1 MNDIQWVLL
10 LIRIMRKSN
19 PITDSKNSF
28 FYPLNFVCF
37 HFIGNE
43 STLFVVVIANRLES
57 GCYSQDFFKR
67 AKIVNDCL
75 KEKLPLIPQT
85 KVVIISDP
93 SRLMNPGKIPPET
106 LQVYLPRRV
115 GLGAVLELLNKR
127 YKSLDLIAVILEL
140 KRSYLTAYGKGP
152 YYHHYGGWFSPVDVT
167 IDVSENLSCLPRL
180 QKTEQL

>member
-1 MNDIQWVLL
+1 MNDIQWVLR
-10 LIRIMRKSN
+10 LIRIIRKSN

-43 STLFVVVIANRLES
+43 STLFVVVIANRFEPGHYS
-57 GCYSQDFFKR
+57 GDFLN
-67 AKIVNDCL
+67 IINDCL

-93 SRLMNPGKIPPET
+93 SGLMIQGEIPPET

-152 YYHHYGGWFSPVDVT
+152 YYHHYGGWFSPFDVT
-167 IDVSENLSCLPRL
+167 IDFYENLSCLPRL